1 MPNNIPI
8 LHVRREERRSIAVG
22 RNHEDNDFDHDLVS
36 GAFPEG
42 QEEHGIRGTP
52 RYVSGTGFDRAE
64 KTGMFQLTPDSRGA
78 GKVVIIPNFCEETG
92 GNRPDVGAHQRGTGR
107 MRFGV
112 KAAPVPPRASRS
124 SHGDRQ

>member
-36 GAFPEG
+36 EAFPED
-42 QEEHGIRGTP
+42 QEEHSIHGTP
-52 RYVSGTGFDRAE
+52 TYVSGSGFNRAE
-64 KTGMFQLTPDSRGA
+64 KTGIFQLAPDSPGA
-78 GKVVIIPNFCEETG
+78 GAAVIIPNFCEETG
-92 GNRPDVGAHQRGTGR
+92 GNRADVGAHQRGTGR

-112 KAAPVPPRASRS
+112 KAAPVPPRTSGN